1 MPGFFRAVHTLGAAP
16 FTPYNWT
23 TWDVDMRWRLDFSN
37 TTCYPGSG
45 ATAYNL
51 KTPAETFP
59 ITGGPSFNTS
69 GSAKYLNF
77 DGVNDGMYH
86 NVPTSYNLVNGYYWV
101 WGFWLRQATAAANSI
116 LTISGIDDDA
126 FVDLIKFQ
134 IRVNSQG
141 NSYGVAICMND
152 ATTPRAYPTTITP
165 GAWTFICFEQNFI
178 DVVFRTFVNGSLV
191 NTFTPPVTVNIASE
205 YYTVGGSNFT
215 GTQVSGEWW
224 KGDMA
229 EAFVW
234 RKGGGTAAERESMIS
249 AIYNGT
255 KGRYG
260 L

>member
-51 KTPAETFP
+51 KTPSETFP

-86 NVPTSYNLVNGYYWV
+86 NVLTSYNLVNGYYWV

-116 LTISGIDDDA
+116 LTISGIDDDNST
-126 FVDLIKFQ
+126 DLIRFQ
-134 IRVNSQG
+134 IRVNSQA
-141 NSYGVAICMND
+141 NSYALYLILNGA
-152 ATTPRAYPTTITP
+152 ATVPTTLTP
-165 GAWTFICFEQNFI
+165 GAWTFFCFEQNFI
-178 DVVFRTFVNGSLV
+178 DSVCRVYINGSIIT
-191 NTFTPPVTVNIASE
+191 TFTPGSTVNVASE
-205 YYTVGGSNFT
+205 NYTVGGANFS

-234 RKGGGTAAERESMIS
+234 RKSTGTAAERESMIS

>member
-1 MPGFFRAVHTLGAAP
+1 MPGFFRAVHTLGPAP

-69 GSAKYLNF
+69 GNAKYLNF

-86 NVPTSYNLVNGYYWV
+86 NVLTSYNLVNGYYWV
-101 WGFWLRQATAAANSI
+101 WGFWIRVATAPGN
-116 LTISGIDDDA
+116 TIMTLSGIDDDGS
-126 FVDLIKFQ
+126 VDLIRFQ
-134 IRVNSQG
+134 IRVNAG
-141 NSYGVAICMND
+141 GTSYGLAICLNS
-152 ATTPRAYPTTITP
+152 TVPTAYPTTLTP
-165 GAWTFICFEQNFI
+165 NQWTFVCFEQNFL
-178 DVVFRTFVNGSLV
+178 DAVFRTFINGSVV
-191 NTFTPPVTVNIASE
+191 NTFSTSTTVNVASE
-205 YYTVGGSNFT
+205 YYTVGGANAS
-215 GTQVSGEWW
+215 GTQVNSEWW
-224 KGDMA
+224 KGDIA

-234 RKGGGTAAERESMIS
+234 RKSVGTAAERDSMIS

>member
-1 MPGFFRAVHTLGAAP
+1 MPEFFSAVHTLGAAP

-51 KTPAETFP
+51 KTPSETFP

-116 LTISGIDDDA
+116 LTIGGIDDDNSA
-126 FVDLIKFQ
+126 DLIRFQ

-141 NSYGVAICMND
+141 NSYALYLILNGS
-152 ATTPRAYPTTITP
+152 ATIPTTLTP
-165 GAWTFICFEQNFI
+165 GAWTFFCFEQNFLDAVCRVYI
-178 DVVFRTFVNGSLV
+178 NGSIIT
-191 NTFTPPVTVNIASE
+191 TFTPASTVNIASE
-205 YYTVGGSNFT
+205 YYTVGGANFS
-215 GTQVSGEWW
+215 GTQVGGEWW
-224 KGDMA
+224 KGDIA

-234 RKGGGTAAERESMIS
+234 RKSTGTAAERESMIS